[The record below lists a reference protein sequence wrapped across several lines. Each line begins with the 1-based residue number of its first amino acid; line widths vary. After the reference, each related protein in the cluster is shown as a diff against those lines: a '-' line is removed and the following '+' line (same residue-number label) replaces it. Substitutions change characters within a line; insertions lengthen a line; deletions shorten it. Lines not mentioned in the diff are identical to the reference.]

1 MNARDKVL
9 CVALGVCAQATIG
22 DHLAFTANFQPTL
35 ILPIL
40 LGKLFGGLLA
50 VFIAIRISVPAAERY
65 ARQEQEHDEAE
76 KAPCTQP
83 ETSPTSAAGH
93 RGVAF
98 RNEVTMRKIFLACP
112 YSHADAEVVEQRFR
126 ACNEVAATIVRAGHV
141 VFSQVSMSHPINLCL
156 ADLDRAA
163 IGRLWAPVD
172 AFYMDHLEELIVLD
186 LPGWR
191 DSAGIRREMEFFEA
205 GGQRVSLWS
214 EVEHE
219 FR

>member
-1 MNARDKVL
+1 
-9 CVALGVCAQATIG
+9 
-22 DHLAFTANFQPTL
+22 
-35 ILPIL
+35 
-40 LGKLFGGLLA
+40 
-50 VFIAIRISVPAAERY
+50 
-65 ARQEQEHDEAE
+65 
-76 KAPCTQP
+76 
-83 ETSPTSAAGH
+83 
-93 RGVAF
+93 
-98 RNEVTMRKIFLACP
+98 MRKIFLACP

-126 ACNEVAATIVRAGHV
+126 GACNEVAATIVRADHV

-191 DSAGIRREMEFFEA
+191 DSAIRREMEFFEA

-214 EVEHE
+214 EWSTSFAEAAVAELQAE
-219 FR
+219 

>member
-1 MNARDKVL
+1 
-9 CVALGVCAQATIG
+9 
-22 DHLAFTANFQPTL
+22 
-35 ILPIL
+35 
-40 LGKLFGGLLA
+40 
-50 VFIAIRISVPAAERY
+50 
-65 ARQEQEHDEAE
+65 
-76 KAPCTQP
+76 
-83 ETSPTSAAGH
+83 
-93 RGVAF
+93 
-98 RNEVTMRKIFLACP
+98 MRKIFLACP

-126 ACNEVAATIVRAGHV
+126 ACNEVAATIVRGGHV

-156 ADLDRAA
+156 AELDRAA

-205 GGQRVSLWS
+205 GGQRVSFWS

>member
-1 MNARDKVL
+1 
-9 CVALGVCAQATIG
+9 
-22 DHLAFTANFQPTL
+22 
-35 ILPIL
+35 
-40 LGKLFGGLLA
+40 
-50 VFIAIRISVPAAERY
+50 
-65 ARQEQEHDEAE
+65 
-76 KAPCTQP
+76 
-83 ETSPTSAAGH
+83 
-93 RGVAF
+93 
-98 RNEVTMRKIFLACP
+98 MRKIFLACP

-126 ACNEVAATIVRAGHV
+126 ACNESRRPSSAPATWYSAR
-141 VFSQVSMSHPINLCL
+141 SPMSHPINLCL
-156 ADLDRAA
+156 AELDARRV
-163 IGRLWAPVD
+163 GEVVAPVD

>member
-1 MNARDKVL
+1 
-9 CVALGVCAQATIG
+9 
-22 DHLAFTANFQPTL
+22 
-35 ILPIL
+35 
-40 LGKLFGGLLA
+40 
-50 VFIAIRISVPAAERY
+50 
-65 ARQEQEHDEAE
+65 
-76 KAPCTQP
+76 
-83 ETSPTSAAGH
+83 
-93 RGVAF
+93 
-98 RNEVTMRKIFLACP
+98 MRKIFLACP

-156 ADLDRAA
+156 A
-163 IGRLWAPVD
+163 
-172 AFYMDHLEELIVLD
+172 ELIVLD

>member
-1 MNARDKVL
+1 
-9 CVALGVCAQATIG
+9 
-22 DHLAFTANFQPTL
+22 
-35 ILPIL
+35 
-40 LGKLFGGLLA
+40 
-50 VFIAIRISVPAAERY
+50 
-65 ARQEQEHDEAE
+65 
-76 KAPCTQP
+76 
-83 ETSPTSAAGH
+83 
-93 RGVAF
+93 
-98 RNEVTMRKIFLACP
+98 MRKIFLACP

-141 VFSQVSMSHPINLCL
+141 VFSQVSMSTRSTCAWPSST
-156 ADLDRAA
+156 ARRSAVVGA
-163 IGRLWAPVD
+163 VD

-191 DSAGIRREMEFFEA
+191 DSAGIRREMEFFGA